1 MKHIDNIRTYI
12 KFRGDL
18 DIKHHPFNE
27 VDALILTQL
36 SYIRFEN
43 IVPTIGDVNTITI
56 KDAAHRYQKST
67 ENNVI
72 FYEEAEEIF
81 AMMSTAPRYSNMTLC
96 NYVNQID
103 IMEHKQF
110 SALHINI
117 APKQTF
123 IAFRGTDQTII
134 GWREDCNMTYMM
146 PVPSQK
152 SAVEYVNETIKNGLF
167 HKYYLGGH
175 SKGGN
180 LAIYSGIYCDSKIQK
195 KLAHIYSFDGPGFNK
210 TVVNDAAYLRI
221 KDKISSFVPVAS
233 VIGLL
238 MEHEEAYKI
247 VKSSEVTFM
256 QHDAF
261 SWMINGTAFEVA
273 DSLDEFSTKTSRIV
287 KTWLENTDLDERKLL
302 VDGIFDV
309 LEQAGIIEINN
320 FAEIDLKTAG
330 ALIKA
335 ASSIQHEQREV
346 VVKLMKLL
354 IEESIRRKKNK
365 NA

>member
-1 MKHIDNIRTYI
+1 MKHFDNIRTYI

-43 IVPTIGDVNTITI
+43 IVPTIGDINTITI

-96 NYVNQID
+96 NFVNQID
-103 IMEHKQF
+103 LIEHKQF
-110 SALHINI
+110 SALHVNI

-123 IAFRGTDQTII
+123 ITFRGTDQTIV
-134 GWREDCNMTYMM
+134 GWREDCNMSYMM

-152 SAVEYVNETIKNGLF
+152 SAVEYVNQTVKNTLF

-180 LAIYSGIYCDSKIQK
+180 LAIYSAIYCDVKIQK
-195 KLAHIYSFDGPGFNK
+195 KLVGIYSFDGPGFNR
-210 TVVNDAAYLRI
+210 TVVNDPSYLRI
-221 KDKISSFVPVAS
+221 KDRISAFVPVAS
-233 VIGLL
+233 VVGLL
-238 MEHEEAYKI
+238 MEHEEAYTI
-247 VKSSEVTFM
+247 VKSSENSFL

-261 SWMINGTAFEVA
+261 SWIINGTIFDVA
-273 DSLDEFSTKTSRIV
+273 ETLDEFSTKTSMII
-287 KTWLENTDLDERKLL
+287 KTWLENTELEERKLL
-302 VDGIFDV
+302 VDTIFDIF
-309 LEQAGIIEINN
+309 EQAGIIEINN
-320 FAEIDLKTAG
+320 FTEIDLKKAG
-330 ALIKA
+330 ALLKA
-335 ASSIQHEQREV
+335 ASSIQHSQREV
-346 VVKLMKLL
+346 VIKLMKLL
-354 IEESIRRKKNK
+354 IEESIRRKKSK
-365 NA
+365 DV

>member
-43 IVPTIGDVNTITI
+43 IVPTIGDENTITI
-56 KDAAHRYQKST
+56 KDAAHRYQKSV
-67 ENNVI
+67 ENNVF

-81 AMMSTAPRYSNMTLC
+81 AMMAVSPRYSNMTLC
-96 NYVNQID
+96 NFVNQID
-103 IMEHKQF
+103 LIEHKQF
-110 SALHINI
+110 SALHVNV

-123 IAFRGTDQTII
+123 ITFRGTDQTIV

-152 SAVEYVNETIKNGLF
+152 SAVEYVNQTMKGGVF

-180 LAIYSGIYCDSKIQK
+180 LAIYSASYCEPKLQK
-195 KLAHIYSFDGPGFNK
+195 KLVHVYSFDGPGFNK
-210 TVVNDAAYLRI
+210 KVVNDPAYLRI
-221 KDKISSFVPVAS
+221 RDKISAFVPVAS
-233 VIGLL
+233 VVGLL
-238 MEHEEAYKI
+238 MEHEEAYTI
-247 VKSSEVTFM
+247 VKSSEKTFL

-261 SWMINGTAFEVA
+261 SWIINGTIFDVA
-273 DSLDEFSTKTSRIV
+273 ETLDEFSTKT
-287 KTWLENTDLDERKLL
+287 NTIIKNWFLNTAFEERKLL
-302 VDGIFDV
+302 VDTIFDIF
-309 LEQAGIIEINN
+309 EQAGIIEINN
-320 FAEIDLKTAG
+320 FSEIDLKKAG
-330 ALIKA
+330 ALLKA
-335 ASSIQHEQREV
+335 ASSIQHSQREV

-354 IEESIRRKKNK
+354 IEESIHRKKK
-365 NA
+365 KDI